1 MMKILNLESV
11 ILKYKKIF
19 ANDYVP
25 NWSEEVFMIKKVK
38 NTGLQTFVVSD
49 FKGQETLVTFYEK
62 EQQKINQKKQR
73 VKKLIKRKSDKTCV

>member
-1 MMKILNLESV
+1 MKILNLESV

>member
-1 MMKILNLESV
+1 MKILNLESV

-73 VKKLIKRKSDKTCV
+73 VKKLIKRKSDKMCV

>member
-11 ILKYKKIF
+11 ILKYKIF
-19 ANDYVP
+19 FGNGYVP
-25 NWSEEVFMIKKVK
+25 NWSEEVFVITKVK
-38 NTGLQTFVVSD
+38 NTGLQTFVISD

-73 VKKLIKRKSDKTCV
+73 VKKLIKRKSDKMCV

>member
-38 NTGLQTFVVSD
+38 NTGL
-49 FKGQETLVTFYEK
+49 
-62 EQQKINQKKQR
+62 
-73 VKKLIKRKSDKTCV
+73 